1 MSYGQACML
10 RKIYSLQM
18 IFQKNI
24 VLHFYFICI
33 IVKIA
38 SLFVTSGGWLL
49 PDFDQNGAFP
59 GTLLLKYFP
68 LSLMPIL
75 GLTLFCASLVYPYVA
90 MLVVLAH
97 DVTC

>member
-1 MSYGQACML
+1 ML
-10 RKIYSLQM
+10 RKICSLQM

-24 VLHFYFICI
+24 VLHFYFIRI

-59 GTLLLKYFP
+59 GTLLLKYFS
-68 LSLMPIL
+68 LSLMPIT
-75 GLTLFCASLVYPYVA
+75 GLTLCCASLVYPYVA
-90 MLVVLAH
+90 LLAVLAH
-97 DVTC
+97 NVTC